1 MAYEDCDFSGW
12 VTKNDIKC
20 ADGRIIKRDAF
31 KVNDGQKVPMVWN
44 HQHNSVYDVLGHT
57 LLENRPEGVYGYSYF
72 NKTAAGQN
80 AKELVCNGDVTNM
93 SIYADQLRQL
103 GPEVHHGCI
112 REVSLVLAS
121 ANPGAFIESV
131 LTHGEPM
138 EDGDDEGIFY
148 LNDGLIISHAVEED
162 EPDEEPEEEE
172 EEEVAAKTVKDVY
185 NTLNDDQKKAVAVIV
200 GAAVEDAKNEMQH
213 SLDGEE
219 EEEGEMRQSIF
230 VKNRNGSDGQLSHAL
245 NKEDYDKLFQ
255 RGQQIG
261 SLKAAFT
268 ELHGENAELVLAH
281 SIDMTGMETST
292 GKQTYGFND
301 PRMLFPDYKALNET
315 PEWISRNM
323 DWVQKVMGGVRHT
336 AFSRIKSLY
345 ADITEDDARAKGY
358 MKGNRKK
365 EEVFTLLKRK
375 TGPCTVYKKQKM
387 DRDDILDITSFNVV
401 AWIKAEMRVMLNEEI
416 ARAILMGDGRP
427 SDHEDKI
434 KEDCIRPIVK
444 DDPLFNTKVEIDIS
458 DGLAA
463 GAANLIDEVIR
474 ARKNYKGSG
483 NPTFFTTE
491 DVLTEL
497 LLLKDAIGH
506 RLYKTEQELAT
517 ALRVR
522 DIVTVEP
529 MEGYKL
535 DGKDLLG
542 VIVNLTDYVVGT
554 DKGGEISFFDDF
566 DIHYNQQIYLLE
578 TRMSGALV
586 KPFSALTLVAKAA
599 SSSSGGSSSGGTE
612 TQSSYASRYAN
623 S

>member
-12 VTKNDIKC
+12 VTKNDITC
-20 ADGRIIKRDAF
+20 ADGRVIKRDAF
-31 KVNDGQKVPMVWN
+31 KVDDGKKVPLVWN

-57 LLENRPEGVYGYSYF
+57 ILENRPEGVWGYGYF

-80 AKELVCNGDVTNM
+80 AKEIVGNGDVTNM
-93 SIYADQLRQL
+93 SIWADQLKQI
-103 GPEVHHGCI
+103 GPEVNHGCI
-112 REVSLVLAS
+112 REVSLVLAG

-148 LNDGLIISHAVEED
+148 LNDGLIISHAAEK
-162 EPDEEPEEEE
+162 DEETDDDQEESEE
-172 EEEVAAKTVKDVY
+172 EEEVAAKTVESVY
-185 NTLNDDQKKAVAVIV
+185 NTLDDDQKKAVAIIV
-200 GAAVEDAKNEMQH
+200 GAAVESAKNEMQH
-213 SLDGEE
+213 SDDEDDD
-219 EEEGEMRQSIF
+219 EEEGGDMRHSIF
-230 VKNRNGSDGQLSHAL
+230 ENKTGNQNQMSHAL
-245 NKEDYDKLFQ
+245 NKDDYKELFSRAKQ
-255 RGQQIG
+255 VG
-261 SLKAAFT
+261 SLKAAFN
-268 ELHGENAELVLAH
+268 ELHGEDADLVLQH
-281 SIDMTGMETST
+281 SIDTTGMVTPT
-292 GKQTYGFND
+292 GKQNYGFRD
-301 PRMLFPDYKALNET
+301 PEMLFPDYKALNET

-323 DWVQKVMGGVRHT
+323 DWVQKVIGGVRHT
-336 AFSRIKSLY
+336 AFSRVKTLY
-345 ADITEDDARAKGY
+345 ADITEDEARAKGY
-358 MKGNRKK
+358 MKGNKKK
-365 EEVFTLLKRK
+365 EEVFSLLKRS

-387 DRDDILDITSFNVV
+387 DRDDIIDITSFNVI

-416 ARAILMGDGRP
+416 ARAILIGDGRP
-427 SDHEDKI
+427 KDHEDKI

-444 DDPLFNTKVEIDIS
+444 DDPLFNTTVEIDVS
-458 DGLAA
+458 GGLAE

-491 DVLTEL
+491 DVVTEL

-506 RLYKTEQELAT
+506 RLYKTETELAT

-522 DIVTVEP
+522 DIITVEP

-554 DKGGEISFFDDF
+554 DKGGEITFFDDF
-566 DIHYNQQIYLLE
+566 DLNYNQQIYLLE

-586 KPFSALTLVAKAA
+586 KPFSALTLVSKAT
-599 SSSSGGSSSGGTE
+599 SSGGTE
-612 TQSSYASRYAN
+612 TQAASYSSKY
-623 S
+623 